1 MSRNRIPARRPGL
14 TVVVG
19 WDNPLRTFFAQVHR
33 QQDDDDPRD
42 PTLLWIGTAPGEIL
56 RPADLVGPL
65 APYAE
70 LTDSHLA
77 QLRADRA
84 ADADRGPSPLQRK
97 MLARARRP

>member
-1 MSRNRIPARRPGL
+1 MPARKPGL

-19 WDNPLRTFFAQVHR
+19 WDNPLGTFFAQVQR
-33 QQDDDDPRD
+33 QQDDDEPRD
-42 PTLLWIGTAPGEIL
+42 PILLWIGTALGEIP

-77 QLRADRA
+77 QLRAERA
-84 ADADRGPSPLQRK
+84 ADADRGPSPLQRT